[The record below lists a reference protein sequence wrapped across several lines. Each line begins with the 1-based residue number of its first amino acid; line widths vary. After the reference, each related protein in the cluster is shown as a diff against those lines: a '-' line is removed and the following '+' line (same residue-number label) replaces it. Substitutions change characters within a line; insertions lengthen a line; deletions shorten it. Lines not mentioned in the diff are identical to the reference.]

1 MLLLSNIQLNEN
13 VRVVGF
19 IRGCDQGFRR
29 QVMSMGLLPNSVLSI
44 VRVAPF
50 NDPVEIRLRDY
61 RLIVRRADA
70 QYIQVERL

>member
-1 MLLLSNIQLNEN
+1 MLLLSDVRINEN

-29 QVMSMGLLPNSVLSI
+29 QVMSMGLLPNSELEI
-44 VRVAPF
+44 VRVAPL

-61 RLIVRRADA
+61 RLILRRADA
-70 QYIQVERL
+70 QYIEVERL